1 MSEDDALR
9 WLLEF
14 ARRDKIRLLEKL
26 HRATS
31 ASARLM
37 VQFAAVDRLHSS
49 LEYADVLDAIEDIVL
64 NVIGGERLEVV
75 PLDHARGVVA
85 ESIASGRVF
94 LRSDDPHAGGDQDL
108 TACIPLRIGCR
119 PVGAITIYSV
129 AKKEFTPSDI
139 ELFSVLAKHAA
150 MAVYSST
157 R

>member
-1 MSEDDALR
+1 MNDHDALR

-31 ASARLM
+31 VSARLM

-49 LEYADVLDAIEDIVL
+49 LEYDDVLEALEDIVV

-75 PLDHARGVVA
+75 PLDRARGVVA
-85 ESIASGRVF
+85 ECIASGRVF
-94 LRSDDPHAGGDQDL
+94 LRADDPHAEADQDL

-119 PVGAITIYSV
+119 PVGAIAIYS
-129 AKKEFTPSDI
+129 AEKKEFTPSDI